1 MTQQGNIFSF
11 QNPDESPGYLLW
23 QISNLWQ
30 RKMNQALDTLD
41 LTHVQFVLLAALY
54 WLSMSN
60 KSVTQ
65 IDIAEHAKVDK
76 MVTSNVL
83 RTLQKKGLLTRA
95 EHETDTRA
103 KSVVMTEAGKKLLTE
118 AIKLVEQIDEE
129 FFSKLGKKQD
139 AFAKDML
146 TLMK

>member
-1 MTQQGNIFSF
+1 MTQQKNIFSF

-23 QISNLWQ
+23 QVSNLWQ

-65 IDIAEHAKVDK
+65 IDIADHAKVDK

-103 KSVVMTEAGKKLLTE
+103 KSVVMTAAGKKLLTE
-118 AIKLVEQIDEE
+118 AIKL
-129 FFSKLGKKQD
+129 L
-139 AFAKDML
+139 
-146 TLMK
+146 